1 MVIYR
6 HVFTNTF
13 SEGREEIMKIE
24 RINDNTIK
32 FYITYMDIEDR
43 GFNREEIWYNR
54 ERSEQLFWQVMEEA
68 DHIEEDFEIEGPLW
82 IQVQALEK
90 GLEITVTKAQMSKDG
105 QNLEVPVDQIVS
117 QDQIQEKIESLLDQ
131 DRSEEQSNQDTRDQE
146 EYQALPYLVS
156 FKDFEDVI
164 SLSHDIEAE
173 FIDHAIYHYN
183 DKYLMIYTFDDV
195 HLDDMAQDGLNS
207 KIEEYATKSKQSI
220 AMILEYGKPI
230 FEEDGLTEIKH
241 LFSL

>member
-1 MVIYR
+1 
-6 HVFTNTF
+6 
-13 SEGREEIMKIE
+13 MKIE

-32 FYITYMDIEDR
+32 FYISYMDIEDR

-68 DHIEEDFEIEGPLW
+68 DHAEEDFEIEGPLW

-105 QNLEVPVDQIVS
+105 QNLEVPVDQMVS
-117 QDQIQEKIESLLDQ
+117 QDQIQDKIESLLEQ
-131 DRSEEQSNQDTRDQE
+131 DHKGDHSNQEDYDDE
-146 EYQALPYLVS
+146 AYKILPNLVS

-164 SLSHDIEAE
+164 RLSHAIDAE
-173 FIDHAIYHYN
+173 FIDHAIYHYIDN
-183 DKYLMIYTFDDV
+183 YFMIYTFDDV
-195 HLDDMAQDGLNS
+195 HLDDIAQDGLKS
-207 KIEEYATKSKQSI
+207 KIEEYSTKSKQSI

-230 FEEDGLTEIKH
+230 FEEDGLTAMKH
-241 LFSL
+241 LFDL

>member
-1 MVIYR
+1 
-6 HVFTNTF
+6 
-13 SEGREEIMKIE
+13 MKIE

-32 FYITYMDIEDR
+32 FYISYMDIEDR

-68 DHIEEDFEIEGPLW
+68 DHAEEDFEIEGPLW

-105 QNLEVPVDQIVS
+105 QNLEVPVDQMVS
-117 QDQIQEKIESLLDQ
+117 QDQIQDKIESLLEQ
-131 DRSEEQSNQDTRDQE
+131 DHIGDHSNQDDYANE
-146 EYQALPYLVS
+146 EYKILPNLVS

-164 SLSHDIEAE
+164 RLSHAIDAE
-173 FIDHAIYHYN
+173 FIDHAIYHYKEN
-183 DKYLMIYTFDDV
+183 YFMIYTFDDV
-195 HLDDMAQDGLNS
+195 HLDDIAQDGLKS
-207 KIEEYATKSKQSI
+207 TIEEYGTKSKQSI

-230 FEEDGLTEIKH
+230 FEEDGLTAMKH
-241 LFSL
+241 LFTL